1 MYSICFLMV
10 FFVNFLQAA
19 QEPLEQENQQ
29 LKELLDRILAH
40 NEQQKDYIDKCQQI
54 MFTQGKQISTS
65 NLIHQSELK
74 KEQNKSSRCISSQQR
89 TIKLLQSQVYQHQE
103 ESEQTEQELN
113 QLRLEN
119 IEQRILLKQKE
130 QELLRLKRTEQELL
144 RLKQTAEAR
153 YDYDQRKSAAYAT
166 QLKKMPQKDHGASS
180 SSSSSLVSGQ
190 STPVKQGVR
199 SQAKKDNLQQAAL
212 HIDYDFMKS
221 ASKVT
226 APSQAPS
233 DECWLDV
240 DYEQPVSQSKK
251 RLKP

>member
-10 FFVNFLQAA
+10 FFVNSLQAA

-29 LKELLDRILAH
+29 LKELLDRIFAH
-40 NEQQKDYIDKCQQI
+40 NQQQKDYIDQCQQI

-103 ESEQTEQELN
+103 KSEQKEQKLN

-119 IEQRILLKQKE
+119 IEQRILLKQ
-130 QELLRLKRTEQELL
+130 TEQELL

-153 YDYDQRKSAAYAT
+153 YDYDQRKCAAYAT
-166 QLKKMPQKDHGASS
+166 QLKKMPQKDHGAS

-251 RLKP
+251 RSKLEEN